1 MDINKT
7 VIVSR
12 AFIDEM
18 DEILTSFY
26 SQALSDRDI
35 NISMIAYKLGLL
47 QGHLER
53 DLLKYNKD

>member
-7 VIVSR
+7 IIVSR
-12 AFIDEM
+12 AFIDEL

-26 SQALSDRDI
+26 SQSLPNKDI
-35 NISMIAYKLGLL
+35 SISMIAYRLGLL